1 MYHKQRQIKKLNSY
15 IPAAEAFRVFSGEK
29 DCVFLDSSLVNDL
42 GRYSIIGAEPYLKL
56 VRDGDSFLING
67 QEETQ
72 ISFEDY
78 LREYLRD
85 HVDIF
90 LMIMGVNYR
99 EFHPVKRISSKFRM
113 RY

>member
-85 HVDIF
+85 HVDRNESELPLVSGAVGYF
-90 LMIMGVNYR
+90 SYDYGQ
-99 EFHPVKRISSKFRM
+99 
-113 RY
+113 

>member
-1 MYHKQRQIKKLNSY
+1 M
-15 IPAAEAFRVFSGEK
+15 
-29 DCVFLDSSLVNDL
+29 FLDSSLVNDL

-85 HVDIF
+85 HVDLNESELPLVSGAVGYF
-90 LMIMGVNYR
+90 SYDYGRKFGVT
-99 EFHPVKRISSKFRM
+99 RIS
-113 RY
+113 